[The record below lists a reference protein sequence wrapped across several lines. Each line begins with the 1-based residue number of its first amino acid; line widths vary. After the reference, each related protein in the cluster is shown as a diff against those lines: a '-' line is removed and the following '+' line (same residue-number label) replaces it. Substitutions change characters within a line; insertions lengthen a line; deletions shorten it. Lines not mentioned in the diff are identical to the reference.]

1 MATEFFF
8 FFLGG
13 GGDEL
18 INLPKCN
25 DQLST
30 TFHNLIINLQTNF
43 LNVISWCVLSLIAH
57 IVYMINILIKCKHIS
72 IWFMLYISTKHINL

>member
-8 FFLGG
+8 FFFFGG

-18 INLPKCN
+18 INLPKCT
-25 DQLST
+25 DQLLST

-43 LNVISWCVLSLIAH
+43 LNVIRWCVLSLIAH
-57 IVYMINILIKCKHIS
+57 IVYMINNLIKCKH
-72 IWFMLYISTKHINL
+72 LYGLCYI